1 MSPRRSTPTLGV
13 TLLLGLGL
21 SALGCG
27 GDGGPAPLGADA
39 RPALGAQIDR
49 AGRPAISTALV
60 ATFAST
66 LQERNEARDRYNQ
79 ASPATWPSFAP
90 EVTTS
95 LGILDALNGVCGD
108 QLLAEASGADRYDA
122 LADILLDDRLYVNTA
137 SGTCGVYLGLE
148 GEVVGALTAGMG
160 GCGGRTPNEDVVER
174 SFSVLA
180 AGALTGIDDLVTGD
194 ARDHS
199 ATEFPFL
206 AGPN

>member
-1 MSPRRSTPTLGV
+1 MSRFSTPTLGV
-13 TLLLGLGL
+13 LLLLALGVV
-21 SALGCG
+21 GCG
-27 GDGGPAPLGADA
+27 GDGGPAPLGPDA
-39 RPALGAQIDR
+39 QPALGAQIDR

-60 ATFAST
+60 ATFAAT
-66 LQERNEARDRYNQ
+66 LPERNEARDRYNQ
-79 ASPATWPSFAP
+79 ALPATWPSFEP

-122 LADILLDDRLYVNTA
+122 LADILLDDRLYVNSA

-160 GCGGRTPNEDVVER
+160 GCGGRTPNDDVVER

-180 AGALTGIDDLVTGD
+180 AGTLTGIDDLVTGD

-199 ATEFPFL
+199 PDVFPFL

>member
-1 MSPRRSTPTLGV
+1 MSRRFSTSTLGV
-13 TLLLGLGL
+13 ALLLALG
-21 SALGCG
+21 ATGCG
-27 GDGGPAPLGADA
+27 GDGGPPAPLGADA
-39 RPALGAQIDR
+39 QPSLGAQIDR

-60 ATFAST
+60 ATFAAT
-66 LQERNEARDRYNQ
+66 LPERNEARDRYNQ
-79 ASPATWPSFAP
+79 ALPATWSSFAP

-148 GEVVGALTAGMG
+148 GEVVGAVPAGMG
-160 GCGGRTPNEDVVER
+160 GCGGRTPNDDVVER

-180 AGALTGIDDLVTGD
+180 AGTLTGIDDLVTGD
-194 ARDHS
+194 EGDHS
-199 ATEFPFL
+199 ADVFPFL

>member
-1 MSPRRSTPTLGV
+1 MIRRFSTPTLGV
-13 TLLLGLGL
+13 ALLLALG
-21 SALGCG
+21 AVGCG

-39 RPALGAQIDR
+39 QPALGAQIDR

-66 LQERNEARDRYNQ
+66 LPERNEARDRYNQ
-79 ASPATWPSFAP
+79 ALPATWPSFEP

-108 QLLAEASGADRYDA
+108 QLLAEDSGADRYDA

-148 GEVVGALTAGMG
+148 GEVVGAVPAGMG
-160 GCGGRTPNEDVVER
+160 GCGGRTPNDDVVER

-180 AGALTGIDDLVTGD
+180 AGTLTGIDDLVTGD
-194 ARDHS
+194 AGDHS
-199 ATEFPFL
+199 AEVFPFL
-206 AGPN
+206 EGPN

>member
-1 MSPRRSTPTLGV
+1 MKSLRSV
-13 TLLLGLGL
+13 
-21 SALGCG
+21 SALRVAVGFSLVLGAAGCG
-27 GDGGPAPLGADA
+27 GDGGVRPLGADA
-39 RPALGAQIDR
+39 QPALGAQIDR
-49 AGRPAISTALV
+49 AGRPAISTALI

-79 ASPATWPSFAP
+79 AAPATWASFEP

-108 QLLAEASGADRYDA
+108 QLLAEDSGASRYDA
-122 LADILLDDRLYVNTA
+122 LAGVLLDDRLYVNSA

-148 GEVVGALTAGMG
+148 GEAVGALTEGMG

-180 AGALTGIDDLVTGD
+180 AGTLTGIDDLVTGD
-194 ARDHS
+194 DGNHS
-199 ATEFPFL
+199 VDVFPFL